1 MKMMASIKLQ
11 VNDKQIPLNP
21 IMSKVLNNIILG
33 FIDVLKGIPEEKQL
47 IKVEISL

>member
-1 MKMMASIKLQ
+1 MVASIKLQ

-21 IMSKVLNNIILG
+21 IMSNVLNNIIIG

-47 IKVEISL
+47 IKVEIAL

>member
-1 MKMMASIKLQ
+1 MMASIKLQ